1 MAIVKAKVEAVVE
14 LPVSKYTEKKNS
26 RNFDQIFQIHRKNL
40 LCCPVLV
47 PQIVDGSLPVGVVTA
62 KLSVHTPA
70 VVSVMS
76 KKAKSNLRGKKKNFF
91 FS

>member
-1 MAIVKAKVEAVVE
+1 MFHVIFVN
-14 LPVSKYTEKKNS
+14 Y
-26 RNFDQIFQIHRKNL
+26 FQIHGKNL

-76 KKAKSNLRGKKKNFF
+76 KKAKSNLREKMSF